1 MVNEELA
8 RILTVAL
15 VNYIDN
21 NRPDGTM
28 CCSNMECEK
37 IEKAFINDRLDIVD
51 GFIQN
56 KLKQLT
62 EFEEKL
68 VSFALQC
75 NGEDDVAIKEVQK
88 WSPELLEKALDYF
101 KKTDSYNG
109 EIVKDLT
116 NNLRA
121 TTIDYV
127 DGNTFNFGEKVKI
140 IVLKNK

>member
-1 MVNEELA
+1 MVNKELA

-88 WSPELLEKALDYF
+88 WSPELLEKALDYL
-101 KKTDSYNG
+101 KKN
-109 EIVKDLT
+109 
-116 NNLRA
+116 
-121 TTIDYV
+121 
-127 DGNTFNFGEKVKI
+127 
-140 IVLKNK
+140 